1 MGNLIGVLLVMSL
14 VSLIVF
20 GIRKTFMWKNG
31 ETEEDIRELRK
42 QDTEGWGNIEETE
55 DKNKQ

>member
-1 MGNLIGVLLVMSL
+1 MGSLIGVLFAMSL

-20 GIRKTFMWKNG
+20 GIRKTLMWKNE
-31 ETEEDIRELRK
+31 ETEEDIRELRA

-55 DKNKQ
+55 DKRKQ